1 MYCKSYGEL
10 YDLEFTILRF
20 GIPYGPRA
28 RPAAVIPSFVN
39 RALDGEPLT
48 IAGTGDQSRRFVYV
62 EDLAEGVA
70 GALCPKAANRI
81 FNLVSNEDVTIR
93 QIADTVREVIGDVEI
108 VHGPGRA
115 ADFNG
120 VEVCGKRAA
129 RELGW
134 TASTPFDEGVRRYVA
149 WHREERERVASVP
162 AAPEP
167 VSEPSRET
175 LPVLKPAPVPER
187 RRYPRLPLTRPL
199 ARAAAFSGLTLGIVG
214 MLTAYLIAMHSVGLD
229 NDEERT
235 VGAVSVILLGLLLV
249 PAFDW
254 RRQFRRALATASWLA
269 AAAYVIALLLPWSRD
284 KLNLASPDAALL
296 LLGVAGAGLGLAL
309 AIGGHRLVRSDS
321 EERPLVRSDPE
332 ERPSKLDA

>member
-81 FNLVSNEDVTIR
+81 FNLVSNQDVTIR
-93 QIADTVREVIGDVEI
+93 EIADAVRHVIGDVEI

-149 WHREERERVASVP
+149 WHREERERLASTPVAAESNGKP
-162 AAPEP
+162 AAEP
-167 VSEPSRET
+167 AAET
-175 LPVLKPAPVPER
+175 LPVLKPAAVPDR
-187 RRYPRLPLTRPL
+187 RRYPRFPITRPL
-199 ARAAAFSGLTLGIVG
+199 ARAAAFSGLTLGVVG

-229 NDEERT
+229 SDEERT

-254 RRQFRRALATASWLA
+254 RRNSRRALATASWVA
-269 AAAYVIALLLPWSRD
+269 AAAYVVALLLPWSRD
-284 KLNLASPDAALL
+284 KLDLAQPDAALL
-296 LLGVAGAGLGLAL
+296 LLGIAGAGLGLAL

-321 EERPLVRSDPE
+321 EEQ
-332 ERPSKLDA
+332 PSEIDA